1 MDSAHHNLIQSISG
15 YVNQWLK
22 FGFIAT
28 TVLSLGL
35 GFALYQSMRHKMIVM
50 VPPVMTH
57 QASVSLVK
65 PDESYVVQMGLFW
78 LGLKLNISSDNVEQN
93 HRILKSHIHPDA
105 WGALQNIL
113 EQEAHYVQKNK
124 ITSVFYPTNQEID
137 LDRLRL
143 RVTGKLQK
151 RVGERL
157 ISDKTAHFVM
167 QFYYHNGAL
176 QIIDMFQHV
185 DKKDNPFSKGSE

>member
-1 MDSAHHNLIQSISG
+1 MDQQHHVLTQSIGS

-22 FGFIAT
+22 FGFIT
-28 TVLSLGL
+28 TAVLSLGL
-35 GFALYQSMRHKMIVM
+35 GFALYQNMRHKMIVM

-78 LGLKLNISSDNVEQN
+78 LGLKLNISNDNVAQN
-93 HRILKSHIHPDA
+93 HRILKSHIHPDH
-105 WGALQNIL
+105 WGGLQNVL
-113 EQEAHYVQKNK
+113 EQEALYVQKNK

-137 LDRLRL
+137 LDHLRL

-157 ISDKTAHFVM
+157 ISDKTAHFIVC
-167 QFYYHNGAL
+167 FCYHNGSL
-176 QIIDMFQHV
+176 QVTDMVQHR
-185 DKKDNPFSKGSE
+185 DKKDK